1 MNLVDIPG
9 ALYDASAR
17 IGATR
22 AVARCIVDSLP
33 CGDRDAPT
41 MEVINHLG
49 RLADAVYDLLGLL
62 ENDIEKIEIQLKRGN
77 A

>member
-22 AVARCIVDSLP
+22 AVARCIAESLP
-33 CGDRDAPT
+33 CGEHVKPI
-41 MEVINHLG
+41 MEEINHLG
-49 RLADAVYDLLGLL
+49 RLADAVNDLLGLL